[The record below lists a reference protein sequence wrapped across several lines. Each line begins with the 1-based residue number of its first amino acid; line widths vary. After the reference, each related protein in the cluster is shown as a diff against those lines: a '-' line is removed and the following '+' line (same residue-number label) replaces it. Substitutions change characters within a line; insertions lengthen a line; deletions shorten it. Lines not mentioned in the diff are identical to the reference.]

1 MTRPGFDAATAVI
14 AMDTQ
19 VVLDDVNWTIQTLS
33 GRGNTTIIYR
43 KLSAI
48 LQELKN
54 KIPAIKDFQ
63 AKRVFFFILHGSDRH
78 GHEAL
83 WRHARYRLLRPLKF

>member
-1 MTRPGFDAATAVI
+1 
-14 AMDTQ
+14 MDTQ

-63 AKRVFFFILHGSDRH
+63 AKRVFFFILIVQADAATAVIAMDTKLYGVTPDIACF
-78 GHEAL
+78 GL
-83 WRHARYRLLRPLKF
+83 